1 MNEIGLNPYR
11 PPASPTPDVPSLAIP
26 SLAERLDRFIAA
38 VIDFVLLGL
47 PVGFLV
53 NGLASKTLSDGQAVV
68 LGLVVVLVGLVQC
81 RLLYERGQ
89 TIGKLVFGIRIVR
102 SDGRRAEFLRLVLLR
117 DGFSYALRWVPV
129 VGLFLSLLDALMI
142 FRSDRRCLHDLV
154 ADTIVVIVPA
164 RNPGAPSGPPPL
176 PPEIA
181 ATQLL
186 DS

>member
-26 SLAERLDRFIAA
+26 SLADRLDRFVAA
-38 VIDFVLLGL
+38 VIDFVLFGL
-47 PVGFLV
+47 PVGTLV
-53 NGLASKTLSDGQAVV
+53 QGLASATLSGGQAGV
-68 LGLVVVLVGLVQC
+68 LGLLVVVVGLLQC

-102 SDGRRAEFLRLVLLR
+102 RDGRRAELLRLVLLR

-129 VGLFLSLLDALMI
+129 VGVFLALLDALMI

-164 RNPGAPSGPPPL
+164 KDLEVSSGPPPL